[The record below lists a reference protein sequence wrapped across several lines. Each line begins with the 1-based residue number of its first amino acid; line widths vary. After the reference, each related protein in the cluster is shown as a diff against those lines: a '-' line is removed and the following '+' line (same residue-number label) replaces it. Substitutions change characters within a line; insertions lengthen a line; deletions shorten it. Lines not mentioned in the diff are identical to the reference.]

1 MYEGPAYIHNEV
13 NLTNEDQHHRRFS
26 TLVAIDPDTRG
37 AGVAIVHDFANRT
50 PEGHAAR
57 SQVHVFT
64 LAATTR
70 GARSFIDGRSLAR
83 CVHDATLVDGVSV
96 PLQPGIN
103 GTVDFVV
110 EIGHAHG
117 AFNAGVNIGIVAG
130 VCQASLHD
138 QDERYA
144 STAFLSPN
152 TWVSGLFGD
161 GYRAKAQRVG
171 VASAFAPPE
180 IQAAIAQCAGVLRD
194 SRLAE
199 SIADATAMAW
209 WTYHRAWDEACMAT
223 FPRLPR
229 DVIRLQTEVENERHA
244 PYRAL
249 FSTLTK
255 EDLLKMLGRLEDGRT
270 GARELS
276 RDALAAR
283 ARASVQ
289 DVEDHFND
297 AADL

>member
-1 MYEGPAYIHNEV
+1 M
-13 NLTNEDQHHRRFS
+13 
-26 TLVAIDPDTRG
+26 
-37 AGVAIVHDFANRT
+37 
-50 PEGHAAR
+50 
-57 SQVHVFT
+57 
-64 LAATTR
+64 
-70 GARSFIDGRSLAR
+70 
-83 CVHDATLVDGVSV
+83 C
-96 PLQPGIN
+96 
-103 GTVDFVV
+103 
-110 EIGHAHG
+110 
-117 AFNAGVNIGIVAG
+117 
-130 VCQASLHD
+130 
-138 QDERYA
+138 
-144 STAFLSPN
+144 
-152 TWVSGLFGD
+152 
-161 GYRAKAQRVG
+161 

-180 IQAAIAQCAGVLRD
+180 IKAAIAQCAGVLRD

-199 SIADATAMAW
+199 SIADATAMALFS
-209 WTYHRAWDEACMAT
+209 YHRAWDEACMAT

-255 EDLLKMLGRLEDGRT
+255 EDLLKMLGRLEEGT
-270 GARELS
+270 GARVLS